1 MNMLLV
7 DDLALL
13 AVPETETVNLVGQA
27 GLGHALAGAEVLE
40 RVLHGATL
48 PDERAVRALIRGRF
62 RTARNE
68 AIARL
73 VAAGSIVRVSKAG
86 FFRGERYGVGPDGR
100 RARLAV
106 LVRDALRP
114 RVADPPVRAALVGC
128 LVQAGGLSGRVYA
141 GDPDDEALQLRARAL
156 VRGEERPPALSAA
169 LIPVGGSAVLTVIG
183 RAVWAEV
190 QRAWDD

>member
-1 MNMLLV
+1 MNTLLV

-48 PDERAVRALIRGRF
+48 PDEGAVRALLRERF
-62 RTARNE
+62 RAARAE

-86 FFRGERYGVGPDGR
+86 FFRGERYGLGPDGR

-106 LVRDALRP
+106 SVRDALRP
-114 RVADPPVRAALVGC
+114 GVADPPVRVALVGC
-128 LVQAGGLSGRVYA
+128 LVQAGALGDRVFS
-141 GDPDDEALQLRARAL
+141 GDPDDDALRLRARGL
-156 VRGEERPPALSAA
+156 VRGEERPASLSAA
-169 LIPVGGSAVLTVIG
+169 LIPVGGMTVLTVIG

-190 QRAWDD
+190 QRVADD